1 MFKQYQTTIGTW
13 LLTGND
19 DYELVLDSK
28 GDEKERREYNAAV
41 LFDPTGLA
49 VGCPSSSAINCSDLS
64 LEKGNILFCNIY
76 KMIRK
81 DYVDDVPGE
90 TLFEG
95 AQKGIRIW
103 LANKSTPQSETE
115 GIADVANESTTDQ
128 ENLPELPFYLKKNQ
142 LKGES
147 DQEKINRFFSYMN
160 RLVHNKEIIS
170 IFENSKA
177 NKKVADQKELTDS
190 KNDLSYQLFIAA
202 IEGMFL
208 SLEDPHSR
216 LLSDFELRELQTTV
230 AGSFGGLGMY
240 VNKRRIADRNK
251 QYIEVIS
258 PIEATPAYYAG
269 IHAGDFISFI
279 GKKSTVPMSL
289 DEAVSLMRG
298 QPGTS
303 ITITLIRGEKSF
315 ESTLTRARI
324 KVPTIKKGLIE
335 PQEIRNVLR
344 INTDKPVVYAHMLL
358 FTPNLKREL
367 ESALK
372 EYLSQDVAGI
382 VLDLRGN
389 GGGLLRSAIDVT
401 DLFFDD
407 GRIVSLRGR
416 NRKEEIF
423 YEARTKKIVDND
435 IPIII
440 LVNKSTASAS
450 EIFSGAMKDRSRAI
464 LVGSTTYGKGSVQ
477 HIYMFDNNSVGI
489 RLTTD
494 RYYTPNGISIDK
506 KGIVPD
512 YVIEVK
518 YTDEEKEAFDSFLK
532 NDELSDL
539 IGKHSETEIPEK
551 TVSVFI
557 ETMLHK
563 YPGLN
568 KDLFSR
574 FVWQEVYRINKNTS
588 KSYDLRFDRVLR
600 EAIPHIFNKK

>member
-1 MFKQYQTTIGTW
+1 MYRKTV
-13 LLTGND
+13 
-19 DYELVLDSK
+19 LVTLIF
-28 GDEKERREYNAAV
+28 GITF
-41 LFDPTGLA
+41 LGLA